1 MAQVQYNEGVPD
13 VAPRTSVP
21 DDYQNIRATP
31 EMFGAEIGR
40 GLEEA
45 GKGAST
51 AARFF
56 GDVQVDDA
64 ATAAMT
70 RMDKAV
76 NNFRGL
82 RGGDA
87 LRAQKDTQDEIEA
100 AYNEGRQGLSTPEQ
114 QLKYDQSTRM
124 FRLRYVNGVMQSHA
138 DEQAKSYAAN
148 TNNDSANL
156 HMSLI
161 AANPYDEQIFHD
173 NTAEVIRARVK
184 QAQIEGRD
192 SEGLQQAANEGRA
205 EAMAARVRAIGVH
218 QPKVALDV
226 LEKNMEL
233 ASVVDRRSG
242 VSYYDLLA
250 GQLRGRA
257 EQQAG
262 VAAGDRAIAGA
273 RGEHPFANP
282 THPLWVPAAATAD
295 GFSPSGLAKTIKI
308 ESGGNP
314 NAVNGHAV
322 GLGQFMPQTWD
333 QFGQGDRRNPVESVL
348 ATQRYAAANAQTLAP
363 VLGRDPTDAE
373 LYLAHQQGG
382 EGAAKLFANPNAR
395 AGSLVG
401 DAAIRNNGGDPNAP
415 AFMFT
420 NMWIGRF
427 NGSGGWALPAGLA
440 APGTIPARPSVRS
453 SAYQAVLADDSLN
466 PSERQHALTYIH
478 QTLAAQDIADNNTD
492 KEQKQMVS
500 AAANEW
506 TQKIHTGHMTTEAV
520 GQLILDPRLNSDW
533 KTRDALINLARTQSG
548 TDVAGASMQYGP
560 GFWAL
565 YKRATLP
572 PGDPGRISDVTQVLP
587 RAGEGGDLTLAG
599 VQKLSQI
606 MEQNRKSVS
615 DAAVNTAKVGLIN
628 YAKNKLS
635 FEADTGP
642 IKIRDPKG
650 EAIFNGTFL
659 PKFEAAYDAW
669 TKDGKDP
676 WQFLNHENVDKIM
689 AGMRSKSEMAM
700 DKIRATGE
708 ASGEAQPN
716 QPAPPAP
723 QGIEQPRWEKLMAT
737 RPIAP
742 TGQPIAPRNWADA
755 LAMLRAD
762 PEKMAPYFKK
772 LWPDFEPAE
781 LLKQMEGAE
790 KAAPPTPPEQ
800 TFRPAEPKP
809 TFGAHPLSER
819 TGAGP
824 AGYLGDLL
832 RAVVPKRAQEYIA
845 GGEGR
850 GQ

>member
-21 DDYQNIRATP
+21 NDYQNIKATP

-45 GKGAST
+45 GKGMST

-76 NNFRGL
+76 NNFRSL

-124 FRLRYVNGVMQSHA
+124 FRLRYINGVMTSHA

-148 TNNDSANL
+148 TNNDTANL

-173 NTAEVIRARVK
+173 NTAEVVRARVK

-192 SEGLQQAANEGRA
+192 AEGLQQAANEGRA

-218 QPKVALDV
+218 EPKAALDV

-250 GQLRGRA
+250 GQLRSRA

-262 VAAGDRAIAGA
+262 TAAGDKALAAA
-273 RGEHPFANP
+273 RGEHPFANAAL
-282 THPLWVPAAATAD
+282 PLWVPAAATAN
-295 GFSPSGLAKTIKI
+295 GFTPSGLAKMVRI

-314 NAVNGHAV
+314 NAVNGSHV
-322 GLGQFMPQTWD
+322 GLAQVGNAVWD
-333 QFGQGDRRNPVESVL
+333 QFGEGDRRDPVQNVL
-348 ATQRYAAANAQTLAP
+348 AAQRYAAANAQVLAP

-373 LYLAHQQGG
+373 LYLAHQQG
-382 EGAAKLFANPNAR
+382 AAGFVKLLTNPNAR

-401 DAAIRNNGGDPNAP
+401 DAHIRDNGGDPNAP

-427 NGSGGWALPAGLA
+427 NGSGGWALPTGLA
-440 APGTIPARPSVRS
+440 APGTIPQRPSVRS
-453 SAYQAVLADDSLN
+453 SAYQTVLADESLN
-466 PSERQHALTYIH
+466 PNERQHALSYIH

-506 TQKIHTGHMTTEAV
+506 TQKIHTGQMTTQAV

-548 TDVAGASMQYGP
+548 SDIAGASMQYGP
-560 GFWAL
+560 GFWEL

-572 PGDPGRISDVTQVLP
+572 PGDPSRIGDVTQVLG

-628 YAKNKLS
+628 YAKGTLS

-650 EAIFNGTFL
+650 EKIFNGTFL

-669 TKDGKDP
+669 VKDGKDP
-676 WQFLNHENVDKIM
+676 WQFLTHENVDKMIG
-689 AGMRSKSEMAM
+689 GMRSKSEMAM

-723 QGIEQPRWEKLMAT
+723 QGIEPARWEKIMAT

-742 TGQPIAPRNWADA
+742 TGQPIAPKNWADA
-755 LAMLRAD
+755 LAMLRD
-762 PEKMAPYFKK
+762 KPEMAPYFKK
-772 LWPDFEPAE
+772 QFPDFDPAE
-781 LLKQMEGAE
+781 LLEQMKGAE
-790 KAAPPTPPEQ
+790 KRAAPTPPEQ

-809 TFGAHPLSER
+809 TFGAHPMSER
-819 TGAGP
+819 AGAGP

-832 RAVVPKRAQEYIA
+832 RAVVPKRAQDYIA
-845 GGEGR
+845 GGDGR